1 MFEEVVKEHHLLG
14 VHIAAGKVRLSQLQ
28 LQAEKLRASV
38 GNNPASFQ
46 KRRSRYADF

>member
-28 LQAEKLRASV
+28 LQAEKLRA
-38 GNNPASFQ
+38 
-46 KRRSRYADF
+46 RSEITLPLSRK